1 MIEQLTDA
9 QLIAKYHA
17 MNAAL
22 AGREEARKHPKF
34 NGKNAMA
41 FPTTGDAFTTLKNE
55 IDAEV
60 KKRNLWI

>member
-1 MIEQLTDA
+1 MINELTDD

-41 FPTTGDAFTTLKNE
+41 FPPPGDAFMSLKNE
-55 IDAEV
+55 IDAEI